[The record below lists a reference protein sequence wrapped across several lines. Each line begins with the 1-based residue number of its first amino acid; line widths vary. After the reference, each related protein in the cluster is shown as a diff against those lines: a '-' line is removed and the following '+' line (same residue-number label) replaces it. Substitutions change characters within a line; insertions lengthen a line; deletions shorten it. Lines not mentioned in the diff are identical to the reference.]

1 MIDIEKTEWMKKIK
15 KKYQEDDQNKNKQS
29 LIKKEENG
37 QRTGRA
43 LLQLDKNLSDF
54 IQPNVLVSPV
64 ANNKNSFI
72 KNYSNKFSNFMRGED
87 QGDKQIRK
95 RHSTLDKGIQKS
107 SQNDTQQTKPTNPNK
122 IFYSPKN
129 TSSNFEYIMA
139 KASNPNRFE
148 TVSFKS
154 NLKSSDN
161 PNFSKLQT

>member
-37 QRTGRA
+37 QRTGRT
-43 LLQLDKNLSDF
+43 LLELDKNLSDF

-87 QGDKQIRK
+87 QGDK
-95 RHSTLDKGIQKS
+95 
-107 SQNDTQQTKPTNPNK
+107 
-122 IFYSPKN
+122 
-129 TSSNFEYIMA
+129 
-139 KASNPNRFE
+139 
-148 TVSFKS
+148 
-154 NLKSSDN
+154 
-161 PNFSKLQT
+161 